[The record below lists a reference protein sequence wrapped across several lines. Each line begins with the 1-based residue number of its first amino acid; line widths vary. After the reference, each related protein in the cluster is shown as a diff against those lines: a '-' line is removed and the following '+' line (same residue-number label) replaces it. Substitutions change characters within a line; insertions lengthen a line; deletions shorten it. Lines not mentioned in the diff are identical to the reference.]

1 MPQASNTF
9 LIVDDEK
16 LMERLFRGKFRKE
29 IRSGEVRLLF
39 AGDGA
44 EALQRLGKHPDINI
58 IFSDLNMPGMDGVSL
73 LQKLQEQHQSI
84 VSIIIT
90 AYGDYDR
97 LKSAMNAGAFDFLS
111 KPLDFKDLQKTLDR
125 ALDAQ
130 RQVVKLKLENKTLKH
145 ALDTAY
151 EHIAELKQRLGSM
164 HGVSHEKKL

>member
-16 LMERLFRGKFRKE
+16 KMERLFLGKFRKE
-29 IRSGEVRLLF
+29 IRKGKVRLLF

-44 EALQRLGKHPDINI
+44 EALQHVVTYPDINI
-58 IFSDLNMPGMDGVSL
+58 IFSDLNMPGMDGLTL
-73 LQKLQEQHQSI
+73 LQKLQEQHLRI

-111 KPLDFKDLQKTLDR
+111 KPLDFEDLEQTLSR
-125 ALDAQ
+125 ALTTQ
-130 RQVVKLKLENKTLKH
+130 QNIVRIEQENRTLKH
-145 ALDTAY
+145 ALNA
-151 EHIAELKQRLGSM
+151 A
-164 HGVSHEKKL
+164 HEKIAALERQLLPQKTV